1 MNDLAQLTKAATFA
15 AKKHTRQ
22 KRKGANSEPYI
33 NHPLEVA
40 DLLSRVGKIEDCD
53 ILTAAILHDVL
64 EDTDTCEDEIERLF
78 GTKVCNY
85 VKEVTDDKNLPKT
98 MRKELQ
104 IEHAPH
110 LSFGAK
116 QIKLADKISN
126 IDDIIE
132 NPPENWSVERRLEY
146 IDWSQKVIAGVRGT
160 NFDLDREFF
169 ELVQRARKE
178 LAAE

>member
-1 MNDLAQLTKAATFA
+1 MKFHKCSQNYLEIGFIEINRYIINFPMNDLAQLTKAATFA

-78 GTKVCNY
+78 GTKVCN
-85 VKEVTDDKNLPKT
+85 
-98 MRKELQ
+98 
-104 IEHAPH
+104 
-110 LSFGAK
+110 
-116 QIKLADKISN
+116 
-126 IDDIIE
+126 
-132 NPPENWSVERRLEY
+132 
-146 IDWSQKVIAGVRGT
+146 
-160 NFDLDREFF
+160 
-169 ELVQRARKE
+169 
-178 LAAE
+178 